1 MFKLHSKYKPT
12 GDQPEAIKKLVNGVK
27 RGDKGQ
33 TLLGVTGSG
42 KTFTIAN
49 VIAEVNKPTIIMAHN
64 KTLAGQLYSEFK
76 ELFPENAVEY
86 FISYYD
92 YYQPEAYI
100 ASTDTYIEKDSSIN
114 DEIDKLRHSATAALF
129 ERKDVII
136 VSSVSSIYSLGSPED
151 YSSLVL
157 SVRPGMKK
165 SRDEVLKALVNLQ
178 YERNDIEFTRGK
190 FRVKGDIVD
199 VFPADKSDEIIRLE
213 FFGDEIDKVCLVD
226 SITGKTKATSM
237 HEFIYPKSHYVIPG
251 DKIEYAIKKIQE
263 ELEERLKYFKDNNK
277 IVEAYRLE
285 QRTNFDIEM
294 LRETG
299 FCQGIENYSVYMS
312 GRERGS
318 TPYTLFDY
326 LGDDFLVVI
335 DESHVTIPQIRG
347 MYNGDRARKE
357 SLIENGFRLPSALDN
372 RPLKFE
378 EWEKKAKQ
386 KIFVS
391 ATPAEY
397 EKEHSCDTAEQIIRP
412 TGLLDPNIIVKPIDG
427 QIEDLISNINEVV
440 SKKERVLVTTLT
452 KKMAEELTRYLEEKD
467 IKVRYMHSDI
477 EALDRLEIIRDLRLG
492 KFDVLVG
499 INLLREG
506 LDIPEVSL
514 VAILDA
520 DKEGFLRSE
529 RSLIQ
534 TIGRAA
540 RNANGKVIM
549 YADELTDSMEI
560 AIKETNRRRKI
571 QMEYN
576 KEHNITPKTIRKE
589 VRDSVKATYEEAS
602 EDIKTDIDV
611 KKGETIEEAIERLT
625 EEMLSFAKNY
635 EFEKAASIRD
645 FINELKDINE

>member
-12 GDQPEAIKKLVNGVK
+12 GDQPEAIQKLVDGVK
-27 RGDKGQ
+27 RGDKAQ

-49 VIAEVNKPTIIMAHN
+49 VIAQVNKPTIIMAHN

-165 SRDEVLKALVNLQ
+165 SRDEVLKTLVDLQ

-199 VFPADKSDEIIRLE
+199 IFPADKSDEIVRLE

-226 SITGKTKATSM
+226 SITGKIKANSM
-237 HEFIYPKSHYVIPG
+237 HEFIYPKSHYVMPK
-251 DKIEYAIKKIQE
+251 DKINDAIKKIKK
-263 ELEERLKYFKDNNK
+263 ELEERLKYFRENDK

-294 LRETG
+294 LSETG

-312 GRERGS
+312 GRELGS

-378 EWEKKAKQ
+378 EWESKAKQ

-397 EKEHSCDTAEQIIRP
+397 EKEHACGVAEQIIRP
-412 TGLLDPNIIVKPIDG
+412 TGLLDPNIIVKPIEG
-427 QIEDLISNINEVV
+427 QIEDLIVNIKEVV
-440 SKKERVLVTTLT
+440 ARKERVLITTLT
-452 KKMAEELTRYLEEKD
+452 KKMSEELTRYLEEKD

-540 RNANGKVIM
+540 RNANGRVIM
-549 YADELTDSMEI
+549 YADELTDSMEV

-576 KEHNITPKTIRKE
+576 KKHNITPKTIIKDI
-589 VRDSVKATYEEAS
+589 RDSVKITYEE
-602 EDIKTDIDV
+602 ENKEKPKIDV
-611 KKGETIEEAIERLT
+611 KKGETVEQAIERLT
-625 EEMLSFAKNY
+625 HEMLSFAKNY
-635 EFEKAASIRD
+635 EFEKAALIRD
-645 FINELKDINE
+645 FINELKDME

>member
-12 GDQPEAIKKLVNGVK
+12 GDQPEAIKKLVDGVK

-49 VIAEVNKPTIIMAHN
+49 VIAQVNKPTIIMAHN

-199 VFPADKSDEIIRLE
+199 IFPADKSDEIIRLE

-263 ELEERLKYFKDNNK
+263 ELEERLKYFRDNNK

-326 LGDDFLVVI
+326 LGNDFLVVI

-347 MYNGDRARKE
+347 MYNGDRAR
-357 SLIENGFRLPSALDN
+357 RLPSALDN

-427 QIEDLISNINEVV
+427 QIEDLITNINEVV
-440 SKKERVLVTTLT
+440 AKKERVLVTTLT

>member
-1 MFKLHSKYKPT
+1 M
-12 GDQPEAIKKLVNGVK
+12 
-27 RGDKGQ
+27 
-33 TLLGVTGSG
+33 
-42 KTFTIAN
+42 
-49 VIAEVNKPTIIMAHN
+49 
-64 KTLAGQLYSEFK
+64 
-76 ELFPENAVEY
+76 
-86 FISYYD
+86 
-92 YYQPEAYI
+92 
-100 ASTDTYIEKDSSIN
+100 
-114 DEIDKLRHSATAALF
+114 
-129 ERKDVII
+129 
-136 VSSVSSIYSLGSPED
+136 
-151 YSSLVL
+151 
-157 SVRPGMKK
+157 
-165 SRDEVLKALVNLQ
+165 
-178 YERNDIEFTRGK
+178 
-190 FRVKGDIVD
+190 
-199 VFPADKSDEIIRLE
+199 
-213 FFGDEIDKVCLVD
+213 
-226 SITGKTKATSM
+226 
-237 HEFIYPKSHYVIPG
+237 
-251 DKIEYAIKKIQE
+251 
-263 ELEERLKYFKDNNK
+263 
-277 IVEAYRLE
+277 
-285 QRTNFDIEM
+285 
-294 LRETG
+294 
-299 FCQGIENYSVYMS
+299 
-312 GRERGS
+312 
-318 TPYTLFDY
+318 
-326 LGDDFLVVI
+326 
-335 DESHVTIPQIRG
+335 
-347 MYNGDRARKE
+347 
-357 SLIENGFRLPSALDN
+357 
-372 RPLKFE
+372 
-378 EWEKKAKQ
+378 EKKAKQ

-427 QIEDLISNINEVV
+427 QIEDLITNINEVV
-440 SKKERVLVTTLT
+440 AKKERVLVTTLT